1 LAARAVP
8 LSTSGHRIQ
17 LMTRS
22 RFQTTASREAHLARM
37 RPSLLLAAML
47 AAPIAPALA
56 QVSIVNPGVPGTPAR
71 ELSAEDAVKIA
82 ASRYSAADVRFM
94 QHMIPHHQQALE
106 MATLVATRTN
116 TPAIIEAASRI
127 EASQRD
133 EIGFMQQ
140 WLSARGERAMPSQTH
155 AGEPAAHAHDAH
167 AGHASGSMGM
177 VGMATPEQM
186 KALADAEGREFDRR
200 FLELMINH
208 HAGALTMVEELLEQ
222 SGSAYDPTLLEFVND
237 VGNDQAAEI
246 ERMTKLLATVSP
258 DPRTGLAAGF
268 RDAKSASANLRLVAS
283 LPKPPGFFDPENPA
297 GLPLEPA
304 EDKKGEKSKK
314 KAKTKDADAE
324 DKNDQAF
331 KRFKGES
338 TGKGR
343 SGLLSFAN
351 TDMAF
356 SGNVLVVGN
365 YHGFN
370 AYRLGADGVP
380 SLVSSV
386 VCPGGQGDVSIVG
399 NLLLMS
405 VEETRGR
412 LDCGLQGVIEDVSK
426 DRFRGV
432 RVFDISDL
440 ARPKQVAAVQTC
452 RGSHTHSIVS
462 SDDKRIVVYNSG
474 TSSVRKQDEL
484 ERCVDE
490 LPGDTRTALFRIDV
504 IEIPLADPS
513 KARVVDSPAVFADP
527 KTGSLAGLWRG
538 GDHGDRTQKTSKT
551 DHCHDITVF
560 PEKKIAAG
568 ACSGNG
574 ILFDITDPLKP
585 KRIDAVTDTGFAYWH
600 SATFNNDGTKV
611 IFTDEWGGGGRPR
624 CRASDPRN
632 YGADAIYD
640 IVDGKLVFRSY
651 FKIPA
656 PQAVTENCVAHN
668 GSIVPVPGRD
678 VFVQAWYQGGLSVID
693 FTDSAKPVEIAFFD
707 RGPIDRDKLITG
719 GFWSTYFHDGRI
731 YGSEITR
738 GLDVLALEPS
748 EHLTANEIAAAALAK
763 RDPVFNPQQQFAVTW
778 PAAPAVALAYVDQ
791 LSRGRTIDA
800 GLESELR
807 AALTATQTA
816 LDQTGAGSDS
826 AALAKRLDTLAG
838 AVAVAS
844 AAGDRGAQHRAALSK
859 ALKGLAAQLR

>member
-1 LAARAVP
+1 
-8 LSTSGHRIQ
+8 
-17 LMTRS
+17 MTRS
-22 RFQTTASREAHLARM
+22 RSLPTATRDARALRM
-37 RPSLLLAAML
+37 RPSVLLAALL
-47 AAPIAPALA
+47 AAPMVPAVA
-56 QVSIVNPGVPGTPAR
+56 QVSIVNPGAPGADPR
-71 ELSAEDAVKIA
+71 ELSAEQAVKIA
-82 ASRYSAADVRFM
+82 ASRYSAADVQFM
-94 QHMIPHHQQALE
+94 RHMIPHHQQALD
-106 MATLVATRTN
+106 MAALVGKRTN
-116 TPAIIEAASRI
+116 SPAVIEAAARI

-140 WLSARGERAMPSQTH
+140 WLAARGEGAS
-155 AGEPAAHAHDAH
+155 AAQAH
-167 AGHASGSMGM
+167 AGTHAADATTAHGVHGDAPQGM
-177 VGMATPEQM
+177 FGMATPEQM
-186 KALADAEGREFDRR
+186 AALAQAEGRDFDRQ

-208 HAGALTMVEELLEQ
+208 HGGALTMVEELLEQ

-246 ERMTKLLATVSP
+246 ERMTGLLATVSP

-268 RDAKSASANLRLVAS
+268 RDAETAGANLRLIAS
-283 LPKPPGFFDPENPA
+283 LPKPAGFFDPENPA
-297 GLPLEPA
+297 SLPLEPV
-304 EDKKGEKSKK
+304 DKKKDGKKDGKASADEKK
-314 KAKTKDADAE
+314 
-324 DKNDQAF
+324 DQAF

-343 SGLLSFAN
+343 GSPLSFSN

-356 SGNVLVVGN
+356 AGDVLVVGN

-426 DRFRGV
+426 ERFRGV

-474 TSSVRKQDEL
+474 TSSVRKQKEL

-504 IEIPLADPS
+504 IEIPVADPS

-527 KTGSLAGLWRG
+527 ETGTLAGLWRG

-560 PEKKIAAG
+560 PEKKLAAG

-585 KRIDAVTDTGFAYWH
+585 KRIDAVTDPGFAYWH

-611 IFTDEWGGGGRPR
+611 IFTDEWGGGSRPR

-651 FKIPA
+651 YKIPA

-693 FTDSAKPVEIAFFD
+693 FTDSAKPVEIAYFD
-707 RGPIDRDKLITG
+707 RGPVDAEKLVTG
-719 GFWSTYFHDGRI
+719 GFWSTYYYDGRI

-748 EHLTANEIAAAALAK
+748 EYITANEIAATALATA
-763 RDPVFNPQQQFAVTW
+763 DPVFNPQQQFAMKW
-778 PAAPAVALAYVDQ
+778 PAAPVVAAAYVDQ
-791 LSRGRTIDA
+791 LARSGALEA
-800 GLESELR
+800 GLEAELR
-807 AALTATQTA
+807 AALSNAGTA
-816 LDQTGAGSDS
+816 LNQPASTVDK
-826 AALAKRLDTLAG
+826 AALARRLGALAG
-838 AVAVAS
+838 SMTAGPAAEGRS
-844 AAGDRGAQHRAALSK
+844 AQRHAALSK
-859 ALKGLAAQLR
+859 MLKDLAAKSR

>member
-1 LAARAVP
+1 
-8 LSTSGHRIQ
+8 
-17 LMTRS
+17 MS
-22 RFQTTASREAHLARM
+22 RPELLPTASPDACASRVRS
-37 RPSLLLAAML
+37 SLLLAAVL
-47 AAPIAPALA
+47 AAPITPAMA
-56 QVSIVNPGVPGTPAR
+56 QVSIVNPGAPGAPPR
-71 ELSAEDAVKIA
+71 ELSAEQAVKIA
-82 ASRYSAADVRFM
+82 GSRYSAADVQFM
-94 QHMIPHHQQALE
+94 RDMIPHHEQALE
-106 MATLVATRTN
+106 MAALVGKRTN
-116 TPAIIEAASRI
+116 TPAVIEAAARI

-140 WLSARGERAMPSQTH
+140 WLAARNESAVDPQAH
-155 AGEPAAHAHDAH
+155 ASHGAAAHGSHGSAMH
-167 AGHASGSMGM
+167 AMF
-177 VGMATPEQM
+177 GMATPEQM
-186 KALADAEGREFDRR
+186 SALAGAEGREFDRQ
-200 FLELMINH
+200 FLQLMINH
-208 HAGALTMVEELLEQ
+208 HGGALKMVEELLDR
-222 SGSAYDPTLLEFVND
+222 SGSAYDPTLFEFVND
-237 VGNDQAAEI
+237 VANDQAAEI
-246 ERMTKLLATVSP
+246 ERMTTLLATVSP
-258 DPRTGLAAGF
+258 DPRTGLKAGF
-268 RDAKSASANLRLVAS
+268 RDAGTAIENLRLVAS
-283 LPKPPGFFDPENPA
+283 VPKPDGFFDPENPA

-304 EDKKGEKSKK
+304 DDKKDGKKDKK
-314 KAKTKDADAE
+314 KDAKALAE
-324 DKNDQAF
+324 EKNEQAF

-343 SGLLSFAN
+343 GSPLSFAN

-356 SGNVLVVGN
+356 SGDVLVVGN

-380 SLVSSV
+380 AHVSSV

-405 VEETRGR
+405 VEDSRGR
-412 LDCGLQGVIEDVSK
+412 LDCGLQGVVEDVSK

-474 TSSVRKQDEL
+474 TSSVRKQEEL

-513 KARVVDSPAVFADP
+513 KARVVDSPAVFADAE
-527 KTGSLAGLWRG
+527 TGTLAGLWRG
-538 GDHGDRTQKTSKT
+538 GDHGDGTQKTSKT

-560 PEKKIAAG
+560 PAKNIAAG

-574 ILFDITDPLKP
+574 ILFDIKDPLKP
-585 KRIDAVTDTGFAYWH
+585 KRIDAVIDPGFAYWH

-611 IFTDEWGGGGRPR
+611 IFTDEWGGGSRPR
-624 CRASDPRN
+624 CRASDPRT
-632 YGADAIYD
+632 YGANAIYD

-668 GSIVPVPGRD
+668 GSVVPVPGRD

-693 FTDSAKPVEIAFFD
+693 FTDSSKPVEIAFFD
-707 RGPIDRDKLITG
+707 RGPVNSEKLITG
-719 GFWSTYFHDGRI
+719 GFWSTYFYDGRI

-738 GLDVLALEPS
+738 GLDVLTLEPS
-748 EHLTANEIAAAALAK
+748 EHITANEIAAAALAK
-763 RDPVFNPQQQFAVTW
+763 ADPVFNPQQQFSVDW
-778 PAAPAVALAYVDQ
+778 PDAPVVALAYVDQ
-791 LSRGRTIDA
+791 LARSRALDA

-807 AALTATQTA
+807 TALTDAKSA
-816 LDQTGAGSDS
+816 MDQPASGGDKS
-826 AALAKRLDTLAG
+826 ALARRLGTLAG
-838 AVAVAS
+838 SVAS
-844 AAGDRGAQHRAALSK
+844 ADNAGQSNAERRAALSQT
-859 ALKGLAAQLR
+859 LRDLASRLQ

>member
-1 LAARAVP
+1 
-8 LSTSGHRIQ
+8 
-17 LMTRS
+17 
-22 RFQTTASREAHLARM
+22 M

-47 AAPIAPALA
+47 AAPISPAFA
-56 QVSIVNPGVPGTPAR
+56 QVSIVNPGAPGEATR
-71 ELSAEDAVKIA
+71 ELSPDQAVKIA
-82 ASRYSAADVRFM
+82 GSRYSAADVQFM
-94 QHMIPHHQQALE
+94 RQMIPHHQQAMD
-106 MATLVATRTN
+106 MAALVGKRTN
-116 TPAIIEAASRI
+116 SPAVIEAAARI

-140 WLSARGERAMPSQTH
+140 WLTARGETATDPQ
-155 AGEPAAHAHDAH
+155 AGD
-167 AGHASGSMGM
+167 HASHGM
-177 VGMATPEQM
+177 FGMATPAQM
-186 KALADAEGREFDRR
+186 GALAQAEGREFDRQ
-200 FLELMINH
+200 FLQLMISH
-208 HAGALTMVEELLEQ
+208 HGGALKMVEELLDQ

-237 VGNDQAAEI
+237 VANDQAAEI
-246 ERMTKLLATVSP
+246 ERMTTLLATVSP
-258 DPRTGLAAGF
+258 DPRTGLKAGF
-268 RDAKSASANLRLVAS
+268 RDAASAIENMRLIAS
-283 LPKPPGFFDPENPA
+283 VPKPAGFFDPENPA
-297 GLPLEPA
+297 GLPLEPVD
-304 EDKKGEKSKK
+304 DKKKK
-314 KAKTKDADAE
+314 KEEKKDAKALAE
-324 DKNDQAF
+324 EQRDKAF

-338 TGKGR
+338 GEKGR
-343 SGLLSFAN
+343 GALLSFSN

-356 SGNVLVVGN
+356 SNDVLVVGN

-380 SLVSSV
+380 TLVSSV

-412 LDCGLQGVIEDVSK
+412 LDCGLQGVVEDVSK
-426 DRFRGV
+426 DRFRGL

-452 RGSHTHSIVS
+452 RGSHTHSVVS

-474 TSSVRKQDEL
+474 TSSVRKQKEL

-490 LPGDTRTALFRIDV
+490 VPGDTRTALFRIDV
-504 IEIPLADPS
+504 IEIPVADPS

-527 KTGSLAGLWRG
+527 KTGTLAGLWRG
-538 GDHGDRTQKTSKT
+538 GDHGDMTQKTSKT

-574 ILFDITDPLKP
+574 ILFDISNPLKP

-668 GSIVPVPGRD
+668 GSVVPVPGRD

-693 FTDSAKPVEIAFFD
+693 FTDSANPVEIAFFD
-707 RGPIDRDKLITG
+707 RGPVDAEKLITG
-719 GFWSTYFHDGRI
+719 GFWSTYFYDGRI

-738 GLDVLALEPS
+738 GLDVLTLEPS
-748 EHLTANEIAAAALAK
+748 KFITTNEISAAALATA
-763 RDPVFNPQQQFAVTW
+763 DPVFNPQQQFAMTW
-778 PAAPAVALAYVDQ
+778 PAAPVVGLAYVDQ
-791 LSRGRTIDA
+791 LARNGALKA
-800 GLESELR
+800 GLEPELR
-807 AALTATQTA
+807 AALTAAQTA
-816 LDQTGAGSDS
+816 LNQPGSGGDK
-826 AALAKRLDTLAG
+826 AALARRLDTLAG
-838 AVAVAS
+838 SVAVGSGTAGNS
-844 AAGDRGAQHRAALSK
+844 AGREAALSRV
-859 ALKGLAAQLR
+859 LKELAAKLR

>member
-1 LAARAVP
+1 
-8 LSTSGHRIQ
+8 
-17 LMTRS
+17 MTRPRS
-22 RFQTTASREAHLARM
+22 LPTASRDARVPRV
-37 RPSLLLAAML
+37 RPSVLLAALL
-47 AAPIAPALA
+47 AAPIAPAVA
-56 QVSIVNPGVPGTPAR
+56 QVSIVNPGAPGEASR
-71 ELSAEDAVKIA
+71 ELSADQAVKIA
-82 ASRYSAADVRFM
+82 ASRYSAADVQFM
-94 QHMIPHHQQALE
+94 RHMIPHHQQALE
-106 MATLVATRTN
+106 MAALVGKRTN
-116 TPAIIEAASRI
+116 SPALIEAAGRI

-140 WLSARGERAMPSQTH
+140 WLAARGESAADPQALPATH
-155 AGEPAAHAHDAH
+155 ATHGTATHGAHGNAAQQ
-167 AGHASGSMGM
+167 MF
-177 VGMATPEQM
+177 GMATPEQM
-186 KALADAEGREFDRR
+186 AALAKAEGREFDRQ
-200 FLELMINH
+200 FLQLMISH
-208 HAGALTMVEELLEQ
+208 HGGALKMVEELLEQ

-237 VGNDQAAEI
+237 VANDQAAEI
-246 ERMTKLLATVSP
+246 ERMTTLLATVSP
-258 DPRTGLAAGF
+258 DPRTGLKAGF
-268 RDAKSASANLRLVAS
+268 RDAGTAIENLRLVAS

-297 GLPLEPA
+297 GLPLEPV
-304 EDKKGEKSKK
+304 DDKKKGEKKDE
-314 KAKTKDADAE
+314 KALAE
-324 DKNDQAF
+324 EQRDQAF

-338 TGKGR
+338 TGKAR

-356 SGNVLVVGN
+356 SNDVLVVGN

-370 AYRLGADGVP
+370 AYRLGTDGVP
-380 SLVSSV
+380 ALVSSV

-426 DRFRGV
+426 ERFRGL

-452 RGSHTHSIVS
+452 RGSHTHSVVS

-474 TSSVRKQDEL
+474 TSSVREQKEL

-490 LPGDTRTALFRIDV
+490 LPGDQRTALFRIDV
-504 IEIPLADPS
+504 IEIPVADPS

-527 KTGSLAGLWRG
+527 ETGTLAGLWRG
-538 GDHGDRTQKTSKT
+538 GDHGDGTQKTSKT

-560 PEKKIAAG
+560 PAKNIAAG

-574 ILFDITDPLKP
+574 ILFDITDPMKP
-585 KRIDAVTDTGFAYWH
+585 TRIDAVTDTGFAYWH

-611 IFTDEWGGGGRPR
+611 IFTDEWGGGSRPR

-651 FKIPA
+651 FKIPT

-668 GSIVPVPGRD
+668 GSVVPVPGRD

-693 FTDSAKPVEIAFFD
+693 FTDSAHPIEIAFFD
-707 RGPIDRDKLITG
+707 RGPVNTEKLITG
-719 GFWSTYFHDGRI
+719 GFWSTYFYDGRI

-738 GLDVLALEPS
+738 GLDVLTLEPS
-748 EHLTANEIAAAALAK
+748 EFITANEISAAALATA
-763 RDPVFNPQQQFAVTW
+763 DPVFNPQQQFAMTW
-778 PAAPAVALAYVDQ
+778 PAAPVVALAYVDQ
-791 LSRGRTIDA
+791 LSRSRGLDA

-807 AALTATQTA
+807 ATLTAARTA
-816 LDQTGAGSDS
+816 LDQPAIAGDR
-826 AALAKRLDTLAG
+826 AALARRLGALAG
-838 AVAVAS
+838 SVTSTSDAEGRNAE
-844 AAGDRGAQHRAALSK
+844 RQAALS
-859 ALKGLAAQLR
+859 AMLTELAARLR